1 MLFSNPVNNTSRI
14 LKTLSVLA
22 LTVSLAACGGQQPE
36 ASENAETPTDDATNT
51 TASNGNVD
59 FGEKV
64 NLNGAGASFPAP
76 LYQTWFKG
84 LNEKYPNL
92 QVTYQSV
99 GSGAGVRQFTGGTV
113 DFGASDVAMKDEE
126 IAKIPEDKGVMLLPM
141 TAGSVV
147 LAYNLPGVNE
157 LKLSREVYTDILLG
171 KITKWNDAK
180 IAKDNE
186 GVTLPDTNITVIH
199 RADGSGT
206 TGVFT
211 KHLSAV
217 SPEWKEKVGAGK
229 TVEWP
234 TGVGGKGNEGV
245 TAQIKQTEGS
255 IGYIEYGY
263 AKNND
268 VPFAAL
274 QNKDGEFVVPTDE
287 SASKTLSAVELPE
300 NLRAFIEDPD
310 GAESYP
316 IVTYSWIL
324 AYKKYDNPAK
334 AKAMEAMI
342 EYGLTEGQ
350 KVSKELGYVPL
361 PEDVVQKVAA
371 AADAISPEYKI
382 AVDGAQASK

>member
-1 MLFSNPVNNTSRI
+1 MFFSNPVNNTSRI
-14 LKTLSVLA
+14 VKTLSVLA
-22 LTVSLAACGGQQPE
+22 LTVSLAACGGQQADTGENGE
-36 ASENAETPTDDATNT
+36 ASTGDATNA
-51 TASNGNVD
+51 TATDAKLDLG
-59 FGEKV
+59 GKV

-76 LYQTWFKG
+76 LYQTWFKN

-99 GSGAGVRQFTGGTV
+99 GSGAGVRQFTGTTI

-126 IAKIPEDKGVMLLPM
+126 IAKIPEDRGVLLLPM

-147 LAYNLPGVNE
+147 LAYNLPGVDE
-157 LKLSREVYTDILLG
+157 IKLSREVYTEILLG
-171 KITKWNDAK
+171 KITKWNDPK
-180 IAKDNE
+180 IAKDNA
-186 GVTLPDTNITVIH
+186 GANLPDTNITVIH

-211 KHLSAV
+211 KHLSAI
-217 SPEWKEKVGAGK
+217 SPEWKEKVGEGK

-263 AKNND
+263 AKNNN

-274 QNKDGEFVVPTDE
+274 ENKDGEFVLPTDE

-300 NLRAFIEDPD
+300 NLRAFIEDPE
-310 GAESYP
+310 GKESYP

-324 AYKKYDNPAK
+324 AYKKYDDPAK
-334 AKAMEAMI
+334 AKAIEAMI

-361 PEDVVQKVAA
+361 PENVVQKVAA